1 MSWTPLINF
10 CDILEAISQVYLFK
24 TFQIICKKWVE
35 LAANEVNNR
44 PKRNQHRLVLKDT
57 PRSAKYTYQLTA
69 LPTTETPTVLDAHM
83 DNPQYDIYLYSP
95 TSGCRNTYR
104 YGCPWFTFQLP
115 VAVNL

>member
-1 MSWTPLINF
+1 MSKELRKKEIEKKIS
-10 CDILEAISQVYLFK
+10 DLRRQASSIILGVYIDNL
-24 TFQIICKKWVE
+24 
-35 LAANEVNNR
+35 L
-44 PKRNQHRLVLKDT
+44 P
-57 PRSAKYTYQLTA
+57 STYQLTA

-115 VAVNL
+115 VAGTKKVTT